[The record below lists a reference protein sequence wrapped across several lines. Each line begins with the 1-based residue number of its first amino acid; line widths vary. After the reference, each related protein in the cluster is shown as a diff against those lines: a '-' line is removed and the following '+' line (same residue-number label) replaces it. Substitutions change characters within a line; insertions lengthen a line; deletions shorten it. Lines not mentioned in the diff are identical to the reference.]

1 MKYLGLFM
9 PDSGVQVVPC
19 CRYSTEKK
27 GAKVISRQ
35 SWYGHSHL
43 ATGRICTK

>member
-9 PDSGVQVVPC
+9 IESGVKVVPC
-19 CRYSTEKK
+19 TRYSTEKK

-35 SWYGHSHL
+35 SW
-43 ATGRICTK
+43 